1 MNMKKKIN
9 PIQQMSPT
17 DKREIISLIVSS
29 TVKLSI
35 IGVIVLVVAW
45 TINARTKYAQE
56 QAEQAAKAE
65 QIKQE
70 AKKPLLAA
78 YTVILNQPDRSV
90 KLILNNGVE
99 INLKN
104 LNSEQTQCIIFG
116 GGIGC
121 IDSLYIPGEDRREG
135 SEENQTRVSKIQQS
149 INDFFK
155 TETGG
160 WALVFA
166 VAAFLTILFFG
177 SRRRGD

>member
-1 MNMKKKIN
+1 MKKKIN

-17 DKREIISLIVSS
+17 DKGEIISLIVSS
-29 TVKLSI
+29 AIKLSI

-70 AKKPLLAA
+70 VKKPLLAA

-104 LNSEQTQCIIFG
+104 LNLEQTNCIIFG

-121 IDSLYIPGEDRREG
+121 IDSLYVPGEYRREG
-135 SEENQTRVSKIQQS
+135 SEENSAQVLKIQQS
-149 INDFFK
+149 VNEFLR
-155 TETGG
+155 TEKGG
-160 WALVFA
+160 WALAFG
-166 VAAFLTILFFG
+166 VAAFLTILFFS
-177 SRRRGD
+177 SRRKGD

>member
-17 DKREIISLIVSS
+17 DKREIISLVISS
-29 TVKLSI
+29 VVKLSV

-56 QAEQAAKAE
+56 QAEQAAKE
-65 QIKQE
+65 KQIKQE
-70 AKKPLLAA
+70 AEKPLLAA
-78 YTVILNQPDRSV
+78 YTVVLNQPDMSV

-104 LNSEQTQCIIFG
+104 LNSEQTECIIFG

-121 IDSLYIPGEDRREG
+121 IDSLYVPGENRREG
-135 SEENQTRVSKIQQS
+135 SEENQTRVLKIQQS
-149 INDFFK
+149 VNKFLK
-155 TETGG
+155 SETGG
-160 WALVFA
+160 WAL
-166 VAAFLTILFFG
+166 AFGIAIFFLVLFLG
-177 SRRRGD
+177 SRKKGD